1 MNTRVINDPSSLG
14 WEYDPDTDRWTWGG
28 GSSAGGGDGTFPEAP
43 VNGKQYGRQDAG
55 WTEIVHTDGGGDGYD
70 DTEIKADLAQETQDR
85 IDGDANLQ
93 GQIDNLSG
101 NPVTT
106 ADVALVTPTRLPSGL
121 ENQQDANAY
130 IAESLDKLI
139 DQDGNVIA
147 GGIEE
152 APQDSVIYGRR
163 NKDWVVVP
171 TGGGGDGSVDLSAYY
186 TAAQCDSK
194 FEPKFIKNTAFNKN
208 FGTTSTTVAQG
219 NHTHSNYA
227 GKNHDHA
234 GVYQPAGSYA
244 TLAGNNSFTGSNT
257 FSQNLTANN
266 FVLGGSSGSLV
277 VESSSVDSRLVLIA
291 ANSTL
296 YGGGSNDYIQVSAS
310 GVITA
315 SKITAKG
322 GNSDQWNTAH
332 SWGNHSTQGYLKTE
346 SDPTVP
352 PHVKSIKQTDIDKW
366 NNPPSGGNDYDGSD
380 AVKLTGDQTV
390 AGRKTFADR
399 VTTNTGLVVGGN
411 TDCAG
416 WIKAGLDITAGGNIS
431 ASGTVTAATNV
442 YAHQFIVDA
451 SKARALIGYSSG
463 GVLEVAKA
471 GEAILKGGGG
481 VFKVSAGSAALTGS
495 LTATGTIT
503 GTDCIATSDERLKKN
518 VEPVRAGVITQLEGV
533 DFQWIQNEAKSSGF
547 IAQQVQQI
555 PELSHLVHQTD
566 EQGHLGVSY
575 MGMIPYLLAEIKS
588 LKSRL
593 EELESA

>member
-43 VNGKQYGRQDAG
+43 VDNKQYGRQNAG
-55 WTEIVHTDGGGDGYD
+55 WTEIVHTDGGGGGYD

-93 GQIDNLSG
+93 GQIDSLSG

-106 ADVALVTPTRLPSGL
+106 ADVALVNPTRMPAGL

-171 TGGGGDGSVDLSAYY
+171 TSGGGDGGADLSAYY

-227 GKNHDHA
+227 GKNHNHD

-244 TLAGNNSFTGSNT
+244 AQKHDHDGVYQPVGSY
-257 FSQNLTANN
+257 LT
-266 FVLGGSSGSLV
+266 
-277 VESSSVDSRLVLIA
+277 
-291 ANSTL
+291 
-296 YGGGSNDYIQVSAS
+296 
-310 GVITA
+310 
-315 SKITAKG
+315 
-322 GNSDQWNTAH
+322 
-332 SWGNHSTQGYLKTE
+332 TE
-346 SDPTVP
+346 TDPTVP
-352 PHVKSIKQTDIDKW
+352 SHVKSITQTDINKW
-366 NNPPSGGNDYDGSD
+366 NSSYDGSD
-380 AVKLTGDQTV
+380 AVKLTGAQTI
-390 AGRKTFADR
+390 AGRKTFSDR
-399 VTTNTGLVVGGN
+399 IETT
-411 TDCAG
+411 AG
-416 WIKAGLDITAGGNIS
+416 QGAIIGGNI
-431 ASGTVTAATNV
+431 AGSGWITAAGNV
-442 YAHQFIVDA
+442 TGYQFVIDGSRDSAV
-451 SKARALIGYSSG
+451 IGYGTAGQGQLIVAKGGTATLKASSG
-463 GVLEVAKA
+463 VFEV
-471 GEAILKGGGG
+471 KGGG
-481 VFKVSAGSAALTGS
+481 AALTGS

-503 GTDCIATSDERLKKN
+503 GTDCIATSDERLKDN
-518 VEPVRAGVITQLEGV
+518 ISTAPVGLIDKLHGREWDWTESGKTGSGVVAQELEEV
-533 DFQWIQNEAKSSGF
+533 L
-547 IAQQVQQI
+547 
-555 PELSHLVHQTD
+555 PHLVHTD
-566 EQGHLGVSY
+566 DDGMKAVSY
-575 MGMIPYLLAEIKS
+575 NGLIAYLIEEVKALKAEVET
-588 LKSRL
+588 LRNG
-593 EELESA
+593 

>member
-14 WEYDPDTDRWTWGG
+14 WEYDPATGRWTWGG
-28 GSSAGGGDGTFPEAP
+28 GSSAGGGGGTFPEAP
-43 VNGKQYGRQDAG
+43 VDNKQYGRQNAG
-55 WTEIVHTDGGGDGYD
+55 WTEIVHTDGNGYD

-106 ADVALVTPTRLPSGL
+106 ADVALVNPTRMPSGL

-227 GKNHDHA
+227 GKNHNHD
-234 GVYQPAGSYA
+234 GVYQPAGDYA
-244 TLAGNNSFTGSNT
+244 GKNHNHNGVY
-257 FSQNLTANN
+257 QPVGDYLT
-266 FVLGGSSGSLV
+266 
-277 VESSSVDSRLVLIA
+277 
-291 ANSTL
+291 
-296 YGGGSNDYIQVSAS
+296 
-310 GVITA
+310 
-315 SKITAKG
+315 
-322 GNSDQWNTAH
+322 
-332 SWGNHSTQGYLKTE
+332 TE

-366 NNPPSGGNDYDGSD
+366 NNPPGGNGYDGSD

-399 VTTNTGLVVGGN
+399 VTTNTGVVVGGN

-416 WIKAGLDITAGGNIS
+416 WIKAGLDITAGGKFIGSGAGLTDLPYTAGNGISISSNSIAMKGSYNGNFS
-431 ASGTVTAATNV
+431 AS
-442 YAHQFIVDA
+442 
-451 SKARALIGYSSG
+451 
-463 GVLEVAKA
+463 
-471 GEAILKGGGG
+471 
-481 VFKVSAGSAALTGS
+481 
-495 LTATGTIT
+495 GTIT